1 MPDCLAALIAIG
13 DLRFE
18 RGEVELRDT
27 RVTARSV
34 ETEPARAASLHNHG
48 STTFFGSTS
57 AHLSPGNV
65 GSLRGTE
72 GEEEGEGEVPWD
84 EEPPGRASPSAVSPT
99 VAGADA

>member
-1 MPDCLAALIAIG
+1 MDREALAILERLRRRQAARAADARHRIG
-13 DLRFE
+13 
-18 RGEVELRDT
+18 
-27 RVTARSV
+27 S
-34 ETEPARAASLHNHG
+34 RAASLHNHG

-57 AHLSPGNV
+57 AHPSPGNV

-99 VAGADA
+99 VAGSDA